1 MFGVVHYLAYLT
13 LVELGIVFFFFFVN
27 LNFFLNIICGVHKFN
42 KGIMPRVIP
51 KVEEANT
58 VPRST
63 CAKMVK
69 PERRAIATSRA
80 FYQRR
85 VAL

>member
-13 LVELGIVFFFFFVN
+13 LVELGIGFFFVN

-51 KVEEANT
+51 KAEEANT

-80 FYQRR
+80 YYQRR

>member
-1 MFGVVHYLAYLT
+1 MVHYLAYLT
-13 LVELGIVFFFFFVN
+13 LVELGIGFFFVN

-42 KGIMPRVIP
+42 KGIMPRVTP
-51 KVEEANT
+51 KAEEANT

-80 FYQRR
+80 YYQRR

>member
-13 LVELGIVFFFFFVN
+13 LVELGIGFFFVN
-27 LNFFLNIICGVHKFN
+27 LNFFLNIICGVHKSN

-69 PERRAIATSRA
+69 LERRAIATSRA
-80 FYQRR
+80 YYQRR